1 MSNKVI
7 KASYQGE
14 LDINGFKIS
23 CAVLEDGQRVLVNR
37 SLANAL
43 GIKGSGAYWQKKKEQ
58 KSAALPEYLSA
69 NYLQP
74 FISDEHKLKIY
85 NTISY
90 VNKAGLETEGVDATL
105 LSDICDI
112 YIKAG
117 AKGAFK
123 NNPEIP
129 EIAYKLLLALSKV
142 AITALVDEAT
152 GYQYIREKDE
162 LQKILKAYIAPELL
176 SWQKKFPD
184 EFYKEI
190 FRLNKWDYTVNGIK
204 QRPGIV
210 GTWTKK
216 LVYQQLPKGVMQEL
230 YSKTPKT
237 ITGKLAAKLHQSLTF
252 DVGNSHLEKQLISVI
267 TLMNISKDWGEFL
280 KYFKR
285 KFGQQEFDFGDNEVL
300 ETNIQAAIPEN
311 EFSRN
316 LKGLLSVPPPKKD
329 K

>member
-1 MSNKVI
+1 MSNQI
-7 KASYQGE
+7 LKASYQGE

-37 SLANAL
+37 SLALAL

-69 NYLQP
+69 NYLQE
-74 FISDEHKLKIY
+74 FISDEYKLKIY
-85 NTISY
+85 KTVSY
-90 VNKAGLETEGVDATL
+90 VNKTGVETEGVDATF

-112 YIKAG
+112 YVKAG

-162 LQKILKAYIAPELL
+162 LQKILKAYIAAELL
-176 SWQKKFPD
+176 PWQKRFPD

-190 FRLNKWDYTVNGIK
+190 FRLNGWDYTVNGIK
-204 QRPGIV
+204 QRPGVI
-210 GTWTKK
+210 GTWTKS
-216 LVYQQLPKGVMQEL
+216 LVYQQLPKGVLQEL

-237 ITGKLAAKLHQSLTF
+237 TTGKLAAKLHQSLTS
-252 DVGNSHLEKQLISVI
+252 DIGNPHLEKQLISVI
-267 TLMNISKDWGEFL
+267 TLMNISKDWKEF
-280 KYFKR
+280 KKFFNK
-285 KFGQQEFDFGDNEVL
+285 KFGQQELEFIEVEEVKKENIKANKFDL
-300 ETNIQAAIPEN
+300 MLT
-311 EFSRN
+311 
-316 LKGLLSVPPPKKD
+316 GLLKTPPPRK
-329 K
+329 